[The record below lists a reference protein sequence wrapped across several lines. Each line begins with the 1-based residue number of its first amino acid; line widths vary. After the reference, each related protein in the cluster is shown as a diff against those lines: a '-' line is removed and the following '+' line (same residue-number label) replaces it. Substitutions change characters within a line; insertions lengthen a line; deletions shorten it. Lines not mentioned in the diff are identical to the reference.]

1 MSRASDLANI
11 IASGNTTIFGEAG
24 VTSSDSTGKTTNL
37 QQGLCKAWVM
47 FVGASLT
54 SDSDLA
60 GVSDS
65 FNLTSVVDNGTGDHT
80 FTVTNGFST
89 VNYSTVTGRQQG
101 FSGFG
106 AHVDIKFS
114 TSPTSTA
121 VNMEYREHYNAGDTP
136 RGSIAW
142 WGDLV

>member
-1 MSRASDLANI
+1 MASELRVNTLKD
-11 IASGNTTIFGEAG
+11 ASGNNSI
-24 VTSSDSTGKTTNL
+24 
-37 QQGLCKAWVM
+37 GLSYVAEGSAKAWVM

-54 SDSDLA
+54 SDADLA

-65 FNLTSVVDNGTGDHT
+65 FNLSSVVDNGTGDHT

-89 VNYSTVTGRQQG
+89 VNYSTVTGRQQA

-106 AHVDIKFS
+106 AHADIKYN

-121 VNMEYREHYNAGDTP
+121 VNMEYREHYAVGDTA
-136 RGSIAW
+136 RGSISW
-142 WGDLV
+142 LGDLA